1 MKYIDKT
8 KEKLLA
14 IDCLKVMKEAK
25 TFRELSKELK
35 LPAGVL
41 NRYINGNVLPKEKRT
56 KEIIGLFMEKHF
68 NRIISE
74 QSFGKKG
81 KYVVTSD
88 ILANPFLMRLIA
100 FRVSETFNEK
110 IDRVMTAAA
119 DGIPLAVIIADFFN
133 AKSIYA
139 KSTQELSLHG
149 HYTSFVEEKPLAAPF
164 FLSKNLLRKNDRV
177 LIVDDVIRGG
187 STLYSLTSIC
197 RQAKAELVGIFSI
210 FMTQKAYKKFKGN
223 TKVSYLFLLEG

>member
-25 TFRELSKELK
+25 TFRELSKEVK

-41 NRYINGNVLPKEKRT
+41 NRYINGNVLPKEKRA
-56 KEIIGLFMEKHF
+56 KEIIKLFLENYF
-68 NRIISE
+68 NKIVSE

-88 ILANPFLMRLIA
+88 ILANPFLLRLIA
-100 FRVSETFNEK
+100 FKVSEVFTEK
-110 IDRVMTAAA
+110 IDKVLTAAA
-119 DGIPLAVIIADFFN
+119 DGIPLAVLIADYFN

-139 KSTQELSLHG
+139 KSTQELSLYG
-149 HYTSFVEEKPLAAPF
+149 HYTSFVEEKPLAAPL
-164 FLSKNLLRKNDRV
+164 FLPKNLLKKNDRV

-187 STLYSLTSIC
+187 STLYSLINIC
-197 RQAKAELVGIFSI
+197 KQAKSEIAGIFAI
-210 FMTQKAYKKFKGN
+210 FMTDRAYKKFKKN
-223 TKVSYLFLLEG
+223 VKVSYLFLVEG